1 MKVPSAFPADSV
13 YSTVLSSSNLQKKKK
28 KKKKKKIIVVSK
40 INIVPYCASK
50 RGDYLKIKI

>member
-1 MKVPSAFPADSV
+1 MKVPSAFPADSM
-13 YSTVLSSSNLQKKKK
+13 YSTFLSSSTLQKKKK
-28 KKKKKKIIVVSK
+28 MKKKIIVVSK